1 MGEKRA
7 LIVDDSKSARLF
19 LTRILEKYGI
29 VVESVESAEAA
40 ITYLQGQRPDVIFM
54 DHLMPGM
61 DGFQAVHAIKTDP
74 RTATIPIMMYTS
86 QEGEVYLGQ
95 ARALGA
101 VGVLPKQIAPADV
114 SKVLYQLHLVPDRRS
129 DAQSSFRPVE
139 LGRAAELS
147 RPGAPH
153 VASNTQQPQTSSAS
167 RAQGSAAAPRAGPLA
182 PVVSAR
188 AAGPDQ
194 PLREQIAELRH
205 ALTASQEAQTERMLE
220 EVRAL
225 ARTPRD
231 PDGTR
236 AWVAALAA
244 AAIVLAGAM
253 ASLWWRERAQLASA
267 SAELTLLRQAIAA
280 RATPATAG
288 AAATAG
294 APATALSPASN
305 GIASRPLVLEVPY
318 GAEALAGRRLRAIR
332 ALLHR
337 LAADHVSGTVSIRTY
352 AGRFCLDGDPVRGYA
367 LASPGSPFSQ
377 CAVVGNPAFDAL
389 PPEQRMPIALA
400 DLIGAISSSTHGAL
414 DVQTGIGDPANVRV
428 PYPPITDELTAGE
441 WNKAGRANNRI
452 EIRVR

>member
-40 ITYLQGQRPDVIFM
+40 IDYLQAQRPDVIFM

-61 DGFQAVHAIKTDP
+61 DGFQAVQAIKTDP

-114 SKVLYQLHLVPDRRS
+114 SKVLYQLHLVADRRS
-129 DAQSSFRPVE
+129 EAQSTFRPVE
-139 LGRAAELS
+139 LGRAPESS
-147 RPGAPH
+147 RPEWPRVAP
-153 VASNTQQPQTSSAS
+153 NTQQAHGSDTSRTPGPA
-167 RAQGSAAAPRAGPLA
+167 ASAARTAPLA
-182 PVVSAR
+182 PVASAR

-194 PLREQIAELRH
+194 PLREQIAELRR

-225 ARTPRD
+225 GRSPRQ
-231 PDGTR
+231 PVGTR
-236 AWVAALAA
+236 PWVAALAA
-244 AAIVLAGAM
+244 AAVVVAAAT
-253 ASLWWRERAQLASA
+253 ASLWWRERAQLTSA
-267 SAELTLLRQAIAA
+267 SAELALLRQAIAA
-280 RATPATAG
+280 RAT
-288 AAATAG
+288 AATAG
-294 APATALSPASN
+294 ARAAAATPASS
-305 GIASRPLVLEVPY
+305 GFASRPLVLEVPY

-352 AGRFCLDGDPVRGYA
+352 AGRFCLDGDPVKGYA
-367 LASPGSPFSQ
+367 MAPPGSPFSQ

-400 DLIGAISSSTHGAL
+400 DLIGAIRNSTHGTL
-414 DVQTGIGDPANVRV
+414 DVQTAIGDPSSLRV